1 MLKLSDLQHIEA
13 HMTQSKLISALS
25 AAALLLAASPLSV
38 MAADG
43 ATLYKTKTCSACHGK
58 DGRTPLMPNYPK
70 IAGQNSAYSLQQMK
84 DIKSGAR
91 NNGQTAS
98 MKGVMH
104 LVTDEEMQVLSDYLA
119 TLAP

>member
-1 MLKLSDLQHIEA
+1 
-13 HMTQSKLISALS
+13 MTQPISRSILS
-25 AAALLLAASPLSV
+25 AAALLLAVSPLSA

-43 ATLYKTKTCSACHGK
+43 ASLYKTKTCSACHGK
-58 DGRTPLMPNYPK
+58 DAKTPLMPNYPK
-70 IAGQNSAYSLQQMK
+70 IAGQNSAYTLQQMK

-104 LVTDEEMQVLSDYLA
+104 LVTDEEMQVLADYLA
-119 TLAP
+119 TMTP

>member
-1 MLKLSDLQHIEA
+1 MIQP
-13 HMTQSKLISALS
+13 ISRSILS
-25 AAALLLAASPLSV
+25 AAALLLAVSPLSV

-43 ATLYKTKTCSACHGK
+43 ASLYKTKTCSACHGK
-58 DGRTPLMPNYPK
+58 DAKTPLMPNYPK
-70 IAGQNSAYSLQQMK
+70 IAGQNSAYTLQQMK

-91 NNGQTAS
+91 NNGQSAS